1 MGSMSPIKKA
11 IIIGGGPAGLAAAIR
26 LKAYNGI
33 DTSVYELRPE
43 PTTLG
48 GAVNI
53 PSNGLRLIDRLGLY
67 EKLRAR
73 GSCTSQLTV
82 HSMQGS
88 VLVDMDMAGWS
99 RTKVGFGFMRVL
111 RTDLIDVLLEATQQ
125 QNISVHF
132 NKQMTDIAE
141 DDDGVTVTFSDGT
154 TVSTDLLLGCDGIH
168 SAVRTL
174 HVDQAVKPVYSGI
187 SNMFTVLPTSILSDG
202 NAAISP
208 ALHATLTP
216 EGLLGIMPCT
226 ASGDRLYWFYSRE
239 VTIPAGDSNREG
251 WEALAKR
258 EIESFKK
265 NILQVI
271 RGASGSWADLLREI
285 ICKTETIKFYPIYN
299 MPTAA
304 IWATKRCLLMGDAA
318 HAMQPHAG
326 QGTSMALEDVFL
338 FSRLLGGS
346 SRPLKEIF
354 RDYESIRRPRVEAIT
369 RLSSE
374 NGDLRKN
381 ASPLGLK
388 VKEIV
393 LGVGFWLYKMAGL
406 QKWGIGMQQK
416 EFAYDIM
423 DEPLPPRRED

>member
-1 MGSMSPIKKA
+1 
-11 IIIGGGPAGLAAAIR
+11 
-26 LKAYNGI
+26 
-33 DTSVYELRPE
+33 
-43 PTTLG
+43 
-48 GAVNI
+48 
-53 PSNGLRLIDRLGLY
+53 
-67 EKLRAR
+67 
-73 GSCTSQLTV
+73 
-82 HSMQGS
+82 MQGS

-258 EIESFKK
+258 EIESFKE